1 MQAPDVDLA
10 LLCAA
15 VQEAGEIA
23 MRFWRRR
30 PAHWDKP
37 DNGGPV
43 SEADLAVNERLHRL
57 LRDARPDYG
66 WLSEE
71 SIDGPERLKAPRC
84 FIVDP
89 IDGTRGFINGED
101 TFSIV
106 AGVSEGGR
114 MIAGAVWLP
123 ALERLYSA
131 HSDGVSLFNG
141 TPIRA
146 STTAQPDGARVL
158 TTAPNMAASH
168 WPGGIPDLKR
178 SFRPSLAYRICLVA
192 EGRHDAMITFRPAW
206 EWDIAAASL
215 IAERAGACVTDA
227 RGGGLRFNCPDPR
240 APGVIAAPPALHSA
254 LIARTRSPS

>member
-1 MQAPDVDLA
+1 MRAPEDDLA

-15 VQEAGEIA
+15 VQEAGKIA
-23 MRFWRRR
+23 LRHWRKH

-43 SEADLAVNERLHRL
+43 SEADLAVNERLEQL
-57 LRDARPDYG
+57 LRSARPDYG

-71 SIDGPERLKAPRC
+71 SVDDPARLTAPRC

-89 IDGTRGFINGED
+89 IDGTRGFLNGED

-106 AGVSEGGR
+106 AGISQGDR

-123 ALERLYSA
+123 ALKRLYSA
-131 HSDGVSLFNG
+131 HRDGPALFNG
-141 TPIRA
+141 KEIRA
-146 STTAQPDGARVL
+146 SSTAAPDGARVL
-158 TTAPNMAASH
+158 TTAANMAPGH
-168 WPGGIPDLKR
+168 WPGGVPDLKR
-178 SFRPSLAYRICLVA
+178 SFRPSLAYRLCLVA

-215 IAERAGACVTDA
+215 IAQQGGACVTDT
-227 RGGGLRFNCPDPR
+227 GGAPLRFNQADPR
-240 APGVIAAPPALHSA
+240 AAGVITAPPALHRA
-254 LIARTRSPS
+254 LMARIHPTS